1 MQITLQITHR
11 FLPRRVVSK
20 SNVDLGVDQ
29 PRTHRCTIG
38 IDHHIRV
45 SDAALADYTDTID
58 TTIDHADRITVGEW
72 LAPVT
77 GNNRADIDDGGSH
90 LAGTPCVYYAVV
102 LDFN

>member
-45 SDAALADYTDTID
+45 SDTALADHTDTVNS
-58 TTIDHADRITVGEW
+58 TIDHANRIADGKW
-72 LAPVT
+72 LSPVAR
-77 GNNRADIDDGGSH
+77 NNRANIDDGGSH
-90 LAGTPCVYYAVV
+90 LVGMP
-102 LDFN
+102 

>member
-1 MQITLQITHR
+1 MQITLQITHC

-45 SDAALADYTDTID
+45 SDAALADHTDTID
-58 TTIDHADRITVGEW
+58 TAIDHADRITVGEW

-77 GNNRADIDDGGSH
+77 RNNRADVDDGGSH
-90 LAGTPCVYYAVV
+90 MAGTLYT
-102 LDFN
+102 F